1 LEDFVDFVDFVDLE
15 DFSDL
20 ADWPD
25 WACVG
30 CSLEAMAGAIADRM
44 IAKGSVSEKWGVV
57 IVG

>member
-1 LEDFVDFVDFVDLE
+1 MDFVDFVDLE